1 MPLVQYRSQVMDYLD
16 LTVGMC
22 KERGIADPVDKRAPG
37 ISDEWNNRLIR
48 DGIASVYRRQYSRKG
63 AEWTFRSEDQ

>member
-1 MPLVQYRSQVMDYLD
+1 MPLVQYRSQVMDHLD

-37 ISDEWNNRLIR
+37 ISDKWNT
-48 DGIASVYRRQYSRKG
+48 SHVP
-63 AEWTFRSEDQ
+63 W